1 MSFRII
7 ALLVL
12 SGFNLSWAG
21 VDLPAV
27 IGDGMV
33 LQRQAT
39 VPVWGWGEAG
49 DKVSVSFAGQV
60 VERAVQADGSW
71 RVDLEPLTAS
81 SVEREM
87 TITVGAETSTLKGV
101 VVGEVWF
108 ASGQSNMQANLGE
121 SSRDAMDKV
130 NQPVV
135 WAIREEATRH
145 SDPLIRQLKVP
156 LATSYDKPLKNFEG
170 QWTKAENKDSKN
182 QFSSVA
188 YYFAKE
194 LRKNLDMPVG
204 VIVSAWG
211 AKRIQPFIPE
221 SQYRK
226 DPALAEYYDEYMAKM
241 ERRIEA
247 YDPVAEEAKF
257 EAIMAKWHERSRQAK
272 AEGKWPPKVPKRWY
286 PKNDPTFPG
295 TIYNAMIHPVVPYA
309 IRGAIWYQGESNAKH
324 PKVNI
329 FDYETY
335 LRALIDGWRDSW
347 GQGDFPVY
355 YCQLAQ
361 FRAAP
366 EKPVDEDFWVD
377 VCDDMR
383 RALSHKNVGMA
394 VLNDCGEVRDIHPR
408 NKIDAGKRLA
418 LWALAKDYGQP
429 GLVYSGPLY
438 QSHTIEGNRFTIT
451 FDSVGEGLMTAQ
463 KQLHRPA
470 KAVEEELQGFQIC
483 GKDRQW
489 KWAQAKITGRNTVEV
504 WHPEVS
510 VPDEVRYA
518 WASNPARANLYNQAG
533 LPTSVFSTN

>member
-1 MSFRII
+1 M
-7 ALLVL
+7 
-12 SGFNLSWAG
+12 
-21 VDLPAV
+21 
-27 IGDGMV
+27 
-33 LQRQAT
+33 QRQAK
-39 VPVWGWGEAG
+39 VPIWGWGEAG

-60 VERAVQADGSW
+60 VEGSVQTNGSW
-71 RVDLEPLTAS
+71 RIKLEPLTAS

-87 TITVGAETSTLKGV
+87 TITVGTETSTLKGV

-108 ASGQSNMQANLGE
+108 ASGQSNMQTNLGE

-135 WAIREEATRH
+135 WAIREEVTRH

-156 LATSYDKPLKNFEG
+156 LATSYDKKLTNFEG
-170 QWTKAENKDSKN
+170 KWTKAENKDSKN

-211 AKRIQPFIPE
+211 AKRIQPFIPS
-221 SQYRK
+221 SQYEK
-226 DPALAEYYDEYMAKM
+226 DPALSDYYDDNMARMK
-241 ERRIEA
+241 ERIAA
-247 YDPVAEEAKF
+247 YDPVVEDAKF
-257 EAIMAKWHERSRQAK
+257 EAIMEKWHERARQAK
-272 AEGKWPPKVPKRWY
+272 AAGRWPPKIPTKRY
-286 PKNDPTFPG
+286 PQTDPNFPG

-324 PKVNI
+324 PKVNV
-329 FDYETY
+329 FNYETY
-335 LRALIDGWRDSW
+335 LRALVDGLRESW

-361 FRAAP
+361 FREAP
-366 EKPVDEDFWVD
+366 EEPVDDNFWVD

-383 RALSHKNVGMA
+383 KALSHKNVGMA

-408 NKIDAGKRLA
+408 NKIDPGRRLA
-418 LWALAKDYGQP
+418 LWALAKDYGHSD
-429 GLVYSGPLY
+429 LVYSGPLY
-438 QSHTIEGNRFTIT
+438 QSHTISNGKVNIT
-451 FDSVGEGLMTAQ
+451 FDSVGDGLMTAR

-470 KAVEEELQGFQIC
+470 KPIDGELQGFQIC
-483 GKDRQW
+483 GEDRQW
-489 KWAQAKITGRNTVEV
+489 KWAKAKITGKNTVEV
-504 WHPEVS
+504 WHPDVTT
-510 VPDEVRYA
+510 PDEVRYA

-533 LPTSVFSTN
+533 LPTSVFSTK